1 MLVLTRKLGERIQ
14 IGDDISV
21 LIMEIKGRQV
31 KIGIDAPSF
40 VKVHREE
47 IYNKIQEE
55 NIDASNIEPEE
66 LNKINSL
73 FNFKKD

>member
-14 IGDDISV
+14 IGDDISI
-21 LIMEIKGRQV
+21 LIMDIKGRQV
-31 KIGIDAPSF
+31 KVGIEAPAF
-40 VKVHREE
+40 IKVHREE

-55 NIDASNIEPEE
+55 NIEASNIDPEE
-66 LNKINSL
+66 LSKINSL